1 MLDAII
7 FDFDGVV
14 VDSEPIHFNAFTLI
28 AQKRHLSFP
37 ATFEGYKSQGFIGY
51 DDRDAFRAMLGG
63 KAGVL
68 MPPEKEAQVHAL
80 CEEKLRVFAGLCAAE
95 PVSIPNILELWDELD
110 KAGVPYAI
118 ASGAC
123 RHDIDL
129 MLKGLGRQ
137 VAVIVSCDDVARSKP
152 DPESYALAVRKLGAH
167 LKRDLKPE
175 RCLAIEDTPAGLRS
189 ARGAGLK
196 TLGIPTSHAPAEIA
210 THADQV
216 LDSPRH
222 VAWARIKALFA

>member
-14 VDSEPIHFNAFTLI
+14 VDSEPIHFNAFTQI
-28 AQKRHLSFP
+28 AKARNLRFP

-63 KAGVL
+63 QAGTA
-68 MPPEKEAQVHAL
+68 MAPKQEAQVHAL
-80 CEEKLRVFAGLCAAE
+80 CDLKLKVFADLCTAK
-95 PVSIPNILELWDELD
+95 PVSIPGILDLWDELD
-110 KAGVPYAI
+110 RARVPYAI
-118 ASGAC
+118 ASGAG
-123 RHDIDL
+123 REDIRL
-129 MLKGLGRQ
+129 MLQGLKRE

-152 DPESYALAVRKLGAH
+152 DPESYALAVRRLGAH
-167 LKRDLKPE
+167 LKHDFRPE

-196 TLGIPTSHAPAEIA
+196 TLGIPTSHTAEEILA
-210 THADQV
+210 HADHV
-216 LDSPRH
+216 LAQPKH
-222 VAWARIKALFA
+222 VGWTDIQAMF